1 MIENHGWKLFFHECM
16 LEQLERLKA
25 AAERARRSDPECHA
39 SNSNV
44 KLFTAVSRLVFD
56 TIPSDPSR
64 PEYRLGTTMGPAFRH
79 WRRAKIGRRFRVFF
93 RYDSA
98 SRVIV
103 FVWINDEQTLRCAGG
118 RSDPYVVFSKM
129 LLRGNPPD
137 EWNALLA
144 SSKSEE
150 R

>member
-1 MIENHGWKLFFHECM
+1 MIENHGRKLFFHECM
-16 LEQLERLKA
+16 LEQMERLEA
-25 AAERARRSDPECHA
+25 AAVRARRSDPEGYA
-39 SNSNV
+39 SNANV
-44 KLFTAVSRLVFD
+44 KLFTAVSRLVSE

-64 PEYRLGTTMGPAFRH
+64 PEYRLGMTMGAAFRH

-118 RSDPYVVFSKM
+118 RSDPYVVFGKM
-129 LLRGNPPD
+129 LSRGHPPD

-144 SSKSEE
+144 ASKSEE

>member
-25 AAERARRSDPECHA
+25 AAERARRSDPEGHA
-39 SNSNV
+39 SNANV
-44 KLFTAVSRLVFD
+44 KLFTAVSRLVSD

-79 WRRAKIGRRFRVFF
+79 WRRAKIGRRFRIFF

-118 RSDPYVVFSKM
+118 RSDPYAVFSKM
-129 LLRGNPPD
+129 LSRGNPPD

>member
-1 MIENHGWKLFFHECM
+1 MIENHGWKLFYHECM
-16 LEQLERLKA
+16 LEQLERLEA
-25 AAERARRSDPECHA
+25 AAERARRRDPEGYA
-39 SNSNV
+39 SNASV
-44 KLFTAVSRLVFD
+44 KLFTAVSRLVSE

-64 PEYRLGTTMGPAFRH
+64 PEYRLGTTMGAAFRH

-118 RSDPYVVFSKM
+118 RSDPYVVFGKM
-129 LLRGNPPD
+129 LSRGHPPD

-144 SSKSEE
+144 ASKSVE

>member
-1 MIENHGWKLFFHECM
+1 MIERHGWKLFFHACM
-16 LEQLERLKA
+16 LEQLERLDS
-25 AAERARRSDPECHA
+25 AAERARRSDPDGHA
-39 SNSNV
+39 SNANV
-44 KLFTAVSRLVFD
+44 KLLAAVSRLVLE

-64 PEYRLGTTMGPAFRH
+64 PEYRLGTTMGTAFRH

-118 RSDPYVVFSKM
+118 RSDPYVVFRKM
-129 LLRGNPPD
+129 LSRGHPPD
-137 EWNALLA
+137 DWDSLLA
-144 SSKSEE
+144 SSRSKVG
-150 R
+150 

>member
-1 MIENHGWKLFFHECM
+1 M
-16 LEQLERLKA
+16 A
-25 AAERARRSDPECHA
+25 A
-39 SNSNV
+39 
-44 KLFTAVSRLVFD
+44 
-56 TIPSDPSR
+56 
-64 PEYRLGTTMGPAFRH
+64 AFRH

-118 RSDPYVVFSKM
+118 RPDPYVVFGKM
-129 LLRGNPPD
+129 LSHGHPPE
-137 EWNALLA
+137 EWSALLA
-144 SSKSEE
+144 SSKAEE